1 MCSRVV
7 GSSAPNGSSI
17 RMIRGDKI
25 NVRAIAT
32 RWRIPPDNSVGYFSA
47 SRFTSRP
54 TLAIQS
60 RARSR
65 RVRAGTPRHSRP
77 NATLS
82 STVRL
87 SNEV

>member
-1 MCSRVV
+1 M
-7 GSSAPNGSSI
+7 
-17 RMIRGDKI
+17 
-25 NVRAIAT
+25 AT
-32 RWRIPPDNSVGYFSA
+32 RWRIPPDSSFGYLVA

-54 TLAIQS
+54 TLAIHS

-65 RVRAGTPRHSRP
+65 RARAGMPRHSSP
-77 NATLS
+77 KATLS